1 MALRDGSDLPAGS
14 PPGAPGRPFSASSLA
29 LPLSIDVPTLTT
41 PRLLLR
47 AFVPDDAAAVHAHL
61 QDIEM
66 ARTTAT
72 VPHPYPDGMA
82 EQWIA
87 SQPQML
93 QEGKVTLAITLA
105 ADGSVVGAMTL
116 ALDPPH
122 RRGELG
128 YWVGR
133 THWGRGYATEAADAM
148 MRWGFRTL
156 GLHRVHAAH
165 MSRNPASGA
174 VLRNIGM
181 RHEGTLRGHLL
192 KWQMLEDL
200 EVWGVLANEL
210 ER

>member
-1 MALRDGSDLPAGS
+1 MAD
-14 PPGAPGRPFSASSLA
+14 
-29 LPLSIDVPTLTT
+29 IPTLTT
-41 PRLLLR
+41 PRLVLR
-47 AFVPDDAAAVHAHL
+47 AFVPEDAAAVHTHL

-72 VPHPYPDGMA
+72 VPYPYPEGTA
-82 EQWIA
+82 EKWIA
-87 SQPQML
+87 SHAEKL
-93 QEGKVTLAITLA
+93 AAGRVVLAITLRE
-105 ADGSVVGAMTL
+105 DGTLVGAMTL
-116 ALDPPH
+116 NLDPAH

-133 THWGRGYATEAADAM
+133 AHWARGYATEAADAM

-165 MSRNPASGA
+165 MTRNAASGA
-174 VLRNIGM
+174 VLRKIGM

-200 EVWGVLANEL
+200 EVWGIL
-210 ER
+210 EDEMEEREG